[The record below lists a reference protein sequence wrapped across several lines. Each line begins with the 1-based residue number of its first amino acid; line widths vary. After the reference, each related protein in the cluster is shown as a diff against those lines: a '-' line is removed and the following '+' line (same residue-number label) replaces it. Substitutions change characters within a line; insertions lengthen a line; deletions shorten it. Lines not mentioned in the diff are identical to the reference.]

1 MCQLFLQDDII
12 YLMKQII
19 AKCKLQDRD
28 VFEQKLSDIDLDFSP
43 IYWQHDRVYV
53 PKNYSPRSNFPRLVM
68 RTEMKSVDQ
77 PAQYFFI
84 LKRHIEDSGV
94 DIAEEIPI
102 TNYEGLVNIIFQLGF
117 KPIAEV
123 SRRRQELSMG
133 EGTVIYLD
141 KVDHLPDY
149 YAKIETNLQE
159 GDSIQTA
166 KEDLEKTFR
175 TLGESNFVEKPYFEL

>member
-1 MCQLFLQDDII
+1 MKRII
-12 YLMKQII
+12 V
-19 AKCKLQDRD
+19 KCKLRD
-28 VFEQKLSDIDLDFSP
+28 YEVFEQKLSDIDLDFSP
-43 IYWQHDRVYV
+43 IYWQHDRIYV
-53 PKNYSPRSNFPRLVM
+53 PKNYRPRNNFPRLVM

-77 PAQYFFI
+77 PAKYFFI

-94 DIAEEIPI
+94 DIIEKTPI
-102 TNYEGLVNIIFQLGF
+102 TDYEKLVNIILQLGF
-117 KPIAEV
+117 KPMAEV

-149 YAKIETNLQE
+149 YAKIETDLQD
-159 GDSIQTA
+159 GDSVQAA

-175 TLGESNFVEKPYFEL
+175 TLGESNFISEAYFEL